1 VSDPVLTDRQRAFLE
16 AQRTLTMATR
26 APDGRPRLVPICF
39 AVAPEFDERG
49 RAIVYSP
56 IDEKPKQSDEPRNL
70 ARLRDILVLPEVTLL
85 ADRWSEEWSE
95 LGWLRAYGVGE
106 LLEPEPRERAEHDA
120 AIGMLREKYSQ
131 YGDQDLESHPIIRIA
146 VDRVV
151 AWGVATDEARGPSRR
166 GGVAAE

>member
-1 VSDPVLTDRQRAFLE
+1 MASDNVPVSEPVLSQHQRAFLE
-16 AQRTLTMATR
+16 ESRTVVMATR

-39 AVAPEFDERG
+39 AVAPGFDARG
-49 RAIVYSP
+49 RAIIYSP
-56 IDEKPKQSDEPRNL
+56 IDRKPKQSDDPRML

-120 AIGMLREKYSQ
+120 AIAILRDRYQQ
-131 YGDQDLESHPIIRIA
+131 YRDQDLESRPIIRIA

-151 AWGVATDEARGPSRR
+151 AWGVA
-166 GGVAAE
+166 AE

>member
-1 VSDPVLTDRQRAFLE
+1 MSESVFTEHQRAFFSE
-16 AQRTLTMATR
+16 SRTVTMATR

-39 AVAPEFDERG
+39 VVAPGFDGRG

-56 IDEKPKQSDEPRNL
+56 IDEKPKQSAEPGAL
-70 ARLRDILVLPEVTLL
+70 ARVRDILVLPEVTLL

-106 LLEPEPRERAEHDA
+106 LLEPEPRERDEHDA
-120 AIGMLREKYSQ
+120 AVAMLREKYPQ
-131 YGDQDLESHPIIRIA
+131 YVEQNLESRPIIRIA

-151 AWGVATDEARGPSRR
+151 AWGVATE
-166 GGVAAE
+166 

>member
-1 VSDPVLTDRQRAFLE
+1 LTEPVLTERQRAFLE
-16 AQRTLTMATR
+16 ESRTVAMATR
-26 APDGRPRLVPICF
+26 AADGRPRLVPICF
-39 AVAPEFDERG
+39 VVAPGFDERG

-56 IDEKPKQSDEPRNL
+56 IDEKPKQTEEPRSL
-70 ARLRDILVLPEVTLL
+70 ARVRDILVLPEVTLL

-120 AIGMLREKYSQ
+120 AIAMLREKYSQ
-131 YGDQDLESHPIIRIA
+131 YRDQDLESRPMIRIA

-151 AWGVATDEARGPSRR
+151 AWGVA
-166 GGVAAE
+166 AE

>member
-1 VSDPVLTDRQRAFLE
+1 MSESVFTEQQRAFF
-16 AQRTLTMATR
+16 AGSRTVTMATR

-39 AVAPEFDERG
+39 AVAPGFDGRG

-56 IDEKPKQSDEPRNL
+56 IDEKPKQSTEPGAL
-70 ARLRDILVLPEVTLL
+70 ARVRDILVLPEVTLL

-106 LLEPEPRERAEHDA
+106 LLEPEPRERDEHDA
-120 AIGMLREKYSQ
+120 AVAMLREKYPQ
-131 YGDQDLESHPIIRIA
+131 YVEQNLASRPIIRIA

-151 AWGVATDEARGPSRR
+151 AWGVA
-166 GGVAAE
+166 AE